1 MAEGVHD
8 GGAAVVE
15 TRYVDGVEFPNGAV
29 GALLAGDGEVDT
41 S

>member
-15 TRYVDGVEFPNGAV
+15 TRYVDGVEFTDGAV
-29 GALLAGDGEVDT
+29 GVFLTGGCEVDVH
-41 S
+41 